1 MQDNE
6 DAPYTASFQALE
18 QPDIAFLLNYWLDRR
33 ERDLP
38 PLRRRM
44 DPGDFPHLLPRM
56 AVMEAVEDGGRF
68 RFRYRLTG
76 SELVTRIGRDPTGYF
91 FEDIYFGE
99 DLTETL
105 RLYNH
110 LRETGRAY
118 ASHARYFVGNTK
130 DNLLIYDRLILPLR
144 SRAEIL
150 SVDQFMLLVVVVDQ
164 TGSFQPVGS
173 FWQARR

>member
-1 MQDNE
+1 MQNDE

-18 QPDIAFLLNYWLDRR
+18 QPDIAFLLSYWLDRR
-33 ERDLP
+33 QKDFP
-38 PLRRRM
+38 PLRGSM
-44 DPGDFPHLLPRM
+44 DPGDFPHLLPRI
-56 AVMEAVEDGGRF
+56 AVMEVVPEAKRF

-76 SELVTRIGRDPTGYF
+76 SEIVTRIGRDPTGYF

-99 DLTETL
+99 DLAETQ

-110 LRETGRAY
+110 LRQTGRAY
-118 ASHARYFVGNTK
+118 ASHARYFVGKTK

-144 SRAEIL
+144 SRADIL
-150 SVDQFMLLVVVVDQ
+150 SVDQFMLLIVVVDQ

-173 FWQARR
+173 FWQPKR